1 MSFDPLEGY
10 SNGFLGTESA
20 YTATPLVP
28 NSTNEVLHDPKRRG
42 FWDYSQN
49 FSAHPKPETL
59 NFQPIQMNFQDYGSS
74 SSKLSDEVSCVTRE
88 NAYNQDQKRNKRI
101 PMKRERKLPKKNNII
116 KGQWT
121 PQEDR

>member
-10 SNGFLGTESA
+10 SNGCLGTKSA
-20 YTATPLVP
+20 YTATPLVR
-28 NSTNEVLHDPKRRG
+28 NSTNEVLHPERRG

-49 FSAHPKPETL
+49 FSAHPKLETL

-74 SSKLSDEVSCVTRE
+74 SSKLSDEVSRVTGE

>member
-116 KGQWT
+116 KG
-121 PQEDR
+121 